1 MVVITHYGDVTQGYV
16 QRYREGHKQGYREV
30 QEEHTR
36 GLLVQRYKGAEVTLV
51 TGTERYKK
59 GGHHISG
66 WCC

>member
-1 MVVITHYGDVTQGYV
+1 MLPRVVYRGIVT
-16 QRYREGHKQGYREV
+16 REGHKQGYREV
-30 QEEHTR
+30 QEVYWYR
-36 GLLVQRYKGAEVTLV
+36 GIKVTLV

>member
-1 MVVITHYGDVTQGYV
+1 MLLRVVYRGIEA
-16 QRYREGHKQGYREV
+16 REGHKQGYR
-30 QEEHTR
+30 EEHTR